1 MNDAD
6 VAVAVL
12 LGPAVT
18 PIAPPTALPP
28 FAQPLALVS
37 GPQAKKLTVPL
48 GLPPVTFPV
57 TVAWSL
63 FEPPMV
69 MPFDP
74 GVLAVTDDACVTVKH
89 SVLLPSADAA

>member
-12 LGPAVT
+12 LAPALT
-18 PIAPPTALPP
+18 PTAPPTGLPP
-28 FAQPLALVS
+28 VAQPLALVS

-48 GLPPVTFPV
+48 GLPPVTLPV
-57 TVAWSL
+57 TVAWSM

-74 GVLAVTDDACVTVKH
+74 GVLVVTDDAWVTVKH
-89 SVLLPSADAA
+89 SVLLPSEDAA